1 MLENIHV
8 KDLALI
14 QESEIDFGPSFNIIT
29 GETGAGKS
37 VIIGSVGLALGDRA
51 SETMIRSGAEYAL
64 IELLFRVGEKEKDQ
78 IAAMDLPAGDE
89 DTVLIQRRI
98 YPGRTVCKVNGETVT
113 ARQLKQLS
121 GILIDIYGQ
130 REHQSLLEEGSQQ
143 KVLDSY
149 AGEKLRAVTEQ
160 IREVYSEYSRIIKQL
175 AEENTDAAMR
185 KKQAELARFEVRE
198 IEEARL
204 REGEDEKLEADYRR
218 MSNSQRISEAFSR
231 AYECCNTDDSGA
243 GAGAEVSEAI
253 RELKSVSSLDSGAA
267 DLEKQLADI
276 DSLLSDF
283 CRQITSQIENMTYEP
298 EEFAVT
304 EERLNL
310 INHLKDKYGSTIPE
324 INSYMQKQSE
334 VIEKYENY
342 DTYCSK
348 MKAEKERLQKEL
360 TGLCSRA
367 SEIRMAAAKE
377 LSGKMEAAMADL
389 NFLSASFEIRVT
401 PETEKAGPDGYD
413 KIEYFISTNPGE
425 GLRPLNETASGG
437 ELSRIMLAL
446 KTVIA
451 ERDDIG
457 TLIFDEIDAGI
468 SGKTAWMAASKMAGL
483 AKDHQIICITHL
495 PQIAAMEDTHFLI
508 EKSVKDGHT
517 VTEIREL
524 AEQESTAELAR
535 MLGGDKITESALQ
548 NARDMQAEAEMVK
561 KGR

>member
-14 QESEIDFGPSFNIIT
+14 QESEISFGPSFNIIT

-78 IAAMDLPAGDE
+78 IAAMDFPAGDE

-149 AGEKLRAVTEQ
+149 AGEKLSAVTEQ
-160 IREVYSEYSRIIKQL
+160 IRVVYSEYSRMIKQL
-175 AEENTDAAMR
+175 AEENTDAVMR
-185 KKQAELARFEVRE
+185 RKQAELARFEVRE
-198 IEEARL
+198 IEEAQL

-218 MSNSQRISEAFSR
+218 MSNSQRISEALNR

-283 CRQITSQIENMTYEP
+283 CRQISSQIEDMTYEP
-298 EEFAVT
+298 EEFADT

-334 VIEKYENY
+334 AIEKYENY
-342 DTYCSK
+342 DAYCSK

-360 TGLCSRA
+360 MELCGRA
-367 SEIRMAAAKE
+367 SEIRRAAAKE

-413 KIEYFISTNPGE
+413 EIEYFISTNPGE

-468 SGKTAWMAASKMAGL
+468 SGKTAWMAACKMTGL

-508 EKSVKDGHT
+508 EKSVKDGRT
-517 VTEIREL
+517 VTEIRKL
-524 AEQESTAELAR
+524 AEKESTAELAR
-535 MLGGDKITESALQ
+535 MLGGDKITGSALQ
-548 NARDMQAEAEMVK
+548 NARDMQSEAEKVK